1 MTSEDVQ
8 SQLERH
14 PFKRL
19 RFRLVSGKEI
29 DISAAGEASVLQNS
43 VMIIPDPMIDRLKL
57 VKTDGKSL
65 PIKFRHVLV
74 PMKTFVI
81 VFKGIESATSRFAR
95 KGFEE
100 FPYENIASLEPV
112 KSHKRASG
120 KKNGRG
126 HK

>member
-1 MTSEDVQ
+1 MRAEDVRE
-8 SQLERH
+8 LMNRE
-14 PFKRL
+14 PF
-19 RFRLVSGKEI
+19 V
-29 DISAAGEASVLQNS
+29 
-43 VMIIPDPMIDRLKL
+43 PLKL

-65 PIKFRHVLV
+65 PIKFRRSLV

-81 VFKGIESATSRFAR
+81 VFKGIEHAESSFAK
-95 KGFEE
+95 KGFEQ

-112 KSHKRASG
+112 KPRKRANG

>member
-1 MTSEDVQ
+1 MRAEDVRE
-8 SQLERH
+8 LLNRE
-14 PFKRL
+14 PF
-19 RFRLVSGKEI
+19 V
-29 DISAAGEASVLQNS
+29 
-43 VMIIPDPMIDRLKL
+43 PLKL

-74 PMKTFVI
+74 AMKTFVI
-81 VFKGIESATSRFAR
+81 VFKGIESATSHFAK

-100 FPYENIASLEPV
+100 FPYENIAKLEPV
-112 KSHKRASG
+112 KPRKRANG